1 MMLTKNTLF
10 FVFDNRKH
18 KTVNSFLVVKCV
30 FSIFFKLI
38 LDSILFLNLSLI
50 IFKFW
55 ATHNIY
61 SKIGLRNFFNPKFQA
76 L

>member
-1 MMLTKNTLF
+1 MLTKNTLF

-50 IFKFW
+50 TFKFW

-61 SKIGLRNFFNPKFQA
+61 TPKLVLGFF
-76 L
+76 LT